1 MENLYP
7 PSVHELQRK
16 PPAVYPYA
24 VNNACAEIKSACQAL
39 GADESALTRVLSSV
53 TPNDRTL
60 IAHRYKELFL
70 EELKFLLKSE
80 VSGDFGFLLQLL
92 AVSLDEAEAYVLH
105 AAVTGP
111 VNAAQ
116 LIYPVSRFAKVIEVL
131 LLVFSRYM
139 VLLLRTG
146 AAWPHQ
152 LGARDHQEDVL

>member
-39 GADESALTRVLSSV
+39 GADEAALTRVLSSV

-60 IAHRYKELFL
+60 IAHRYKQLFL

-92 AVSLDEAEAYVLH
+92 AVSLDEAEAYILH

-111 VNAAQ
+111 LNAAQ
-116 LIYPVSRFAKVIEVL
+116 LIYPVSW
-131 LLVFSRYM
+131 
-139 VLLLRTG
+139 LRPSHSCT
-146 AAWPHQ
+146 
-152 LGARDHQEDVL
+152 DSV

>member
-16 PPAVYPYA
+16 PPAVYPFA
-24 VNNACAEIKSACQAL
+24 VNSACAEIKSACQAL
-39 GADESALTRVLSSV
+39 GDDESALTRVLSSV

-92 AVSLDEAEAYVLH
+92 AVSLDEAEAYILH

-111 VNAAQ
+111 LNAAQ
-116 LIYPVSRFAKVIEVL
+116 LIYPVSTISPQTVM
-131 LLVFSRYM
+131 LLVCS
-139 VLLLRTG
+139 LLYCYYTMHRSCS
-146 AAWPHQ
+146 AAPT
-152 LGARDHQEDVL
+152 RSS